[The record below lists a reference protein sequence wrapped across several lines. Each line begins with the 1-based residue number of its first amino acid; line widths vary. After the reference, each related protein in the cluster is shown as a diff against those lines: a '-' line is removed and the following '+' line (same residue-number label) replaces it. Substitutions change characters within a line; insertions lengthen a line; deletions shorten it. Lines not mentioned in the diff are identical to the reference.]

1 MNVGTRQGQPGSQEV
16 NMDTKQLAEW
26 VEARIC
32 LPCKQGYT
40 CDDWECEQARKIAD
54 ILKRMVPFQ
63 GKNSEGK
70 DISGWFV
77 PE

>member
-1 MNVGTRQGQPGSQEV
+1 MNIGTHQGQPGSQEV

>member
-1 MNVGTRQGQPGSQEV
+1 MNIGTRQGQPGSQEV

-54 ILKRMVPFQ
+54 ILKRMVPFR

-70 DISGWFV
+70 DVSGWFV